1 MGLAAADV
9 QIDYNLASGAYGG
22 IGIPTAI
29 HLHLSEE
36 ELAEKYRLY
45 RGTGGSF
52 ALATEMPITGAKVV
66 HIEEQTESNLSTAVT
81 DICSSFGLTKDE
93 LAKACHIQTR
103 KTLYN
108 WINGDAS
115 PRKNALRRIFNLHSA
130 ANAWKNNG
138 FAPNKE
144 DLHSPQMNGKSLFD
158 ALCETNIDL
167 ELILFIG
174 SRINTM
180 SAPPTKISDPF
191 A

>member
-1 MGLAAADV
+1 MGLVAADV
-9 QIDYNLASGAYGG
+9 QIDYNLASGAYGYG
-22 IGIPTAI
+22 RTSTAI

-45 RGTGGSF
+45 RGTGGNF
-52 ALATEMPITGAKVV
+52 ALATEMPITGAKV
-66 HIEEQTESNLSTAVT
+66 HIEDQTEGNLATAVT
-81 DICSSFGLTKDE
+81 HICSSFGLTKDE

-115 PRKNALRRIFNLHSA
+115 PRKSALRRIFDLHSA

-138 FAPNKE
+138 FAPSKE
-144 DLHSPQMNGKSLFD
+144 DLHSPQINGKSLFD

-180 SAPPTKISDPF
+180 SAPPRKISDPF